1 MGRGVS
7 VKPRL
12 SSVLT
17 RLFVLE
23 MATWHSGV
31 LATCHIGIT
40 GVRATCHARGSKRT
54 HKSERHN
61 RRKAQ
66 DACCD
71 VFHTSLL
78 IRSLNL
84 RHYARSKSL
93 ADQRTQVNNPIG
105 GLLVPWQA
113 ADSAVVSPAGS
124 VERDPLEPCRAVI
137 DFLHFARSGRCRRCP
152 AHHGF

>member
-1 MGRGVS
+1 MGPGREREAPA
-7 VKPRL
+7 VKPA
-12 SSVLT
+12 S

-40 GVRATCHARGSKRT
+40 RVRATCHARGSKRT

-71 VFHTSLL
+71 VFHRSLL

-84 RHYARSKSL
+84 RHYARSESL
-93 ADQRTQVNNPIG
+93 ADQRGEVNNPIG
-105 GLLVPWQA
+105 GLLVPRQA
-113 ADSAVVSPAGS
+113 ADSEPLKLAGS
-124 VERDPLEPCRAVI
+124 
-137 DFLHFARSGRCRRCP
+137 F
-152 AHHGF
+152 